1 MQAFIK
7 YTSILILL
15 FTIGTSSAQ
24 IKNGV
29 IMFER
34 KTNLLKKYKTEE
46 SQRWLRGEK
55 VNIDRFYLYFTPN
68 KSLFIPI
75 ESLSP
80 SKADWATSKN
90 TVIQDFN
97 KNERTSIYNLWG
109 ENMTVVDEIKNR
121 TWKITERKR
130 DIAGYSCRR
139 AIWEKNDSTNIYAWF
154 TNQIIPSTGPETFN
168 GLPGTILGLATEDGG
183 VVYFAKTVQEKY
195 NDLEEL
201 SPKLKKKTYTESE
214 LKKELEMKAK
224 SNPWMGRVISYIFE
238 W

>member
-1 MQAFIK
+1 
-7 YTSILILL
+7 
-15 FTIGTSSAQ
+15 
-24 IKNGV
+24 
-29 IMFER
+29 MFER
-34 KTNLLKKYKTEE
+34 KTNLLKKYESPE

-55 VNIDRFYLYFTPN
+55 VKIDRFNLFFSPN

-75 ESLSP
+75 ESLNQ

-97 KNERTSIYNLWG
+97 KKERISVYNFLG
-109 ENMTVVDEIKNR
+109 ESKTVLDSLTKR

-139 AIWEKNDSTNIYAWF
+139 AIWEKDDSTNIYAWY
-154 TNQIIPSTGPETFN
+154 TTQIVPSTGPESFN

-183 VVYFAKTVQEKY
+183 VVYFAKTVQESY

-201 SPKLKKKTYTESE
+201 SPKINKKKTYTENE
-214 LKKELEMKAK
+214 LKQELELKAR
-224 SNPWMGRVISYIFE
+224 SNPWMRKIIKYVFE